1 MFIWLSSYPKS
12 GNTLVRS
19 MLSAYYFSKDGKYDF
34 EQIRN
39 IKQFPKTSLFKKIGV
54 DITNEKEIIKNYIN
68 VQKKLIKKNSIQFL
82 KTHSYLFNIDNHKF
96 TDLNHSLGAI
106 YIVRDPRNVVTSW
119 ANHSNYTI
127 EEATNGLINGDK
139 IPGDLYD
146 TKKKIKSYVYVGNW
160 SGNYNS
166 WKSFMYQNRYL
177 LIKYEDLIN
186 DKEFTFKK
194 ILEFIS
200 KLQDKKLVINEVKFK
215 NVIASTHFD
224 KMKNLENQ
232 KGFFEAKTNLKTG
245 KKITFFNLGPKNNW
259 KVLLKE
265 EIIKKIEV
273 AFKKEMIEL
282 GYL

>member
-1 MFIWLSSYPKS
+1 M
-12 GNTLVRS
+12 
-19 MLSAYYFSKDGKYDF
+19 
-34 EQIRN
+34 
-39 IKQFPKTSLFKKIGV
+39 
-54 DITNEKEIIKNYIN
+54 
-68 VQKKLIKKNSIQFL
+68 
-82 KTHSYLFNIDNHKF
+82 
-96 TDLNHSLGAI
+96 
-106 YIVRDPRNVVTSW
+106 
-119 ANHSNYTI
+119 
-127 EEATNGLINGDK
+127 
-139 IPGDLYD
+139 
-146 TKKKIKSYVYVGNW
+146 
-160 SGNYNS
+160 
-166 WKSFMYQNRYL
+166 
-177 LIKYEDLIN
+177 
-186 DKEFTFKK
+186 
-194 ILEFIS
+194 EFIS